1 MSARNVP
8 FDSRPNKTV
17 VDPCYYYLR
26 FNNDESNDVLITGKP
41 LTKIYDDVNSSVWW
55 KNYSKFKNVTIMNL
69 ITKKNRITKEKEKVK
84 NPVYYR
90 IKCV

>member
-8 FDSRPNKTV
+8 FFSRPNKTV

-41 LTKIYDDVNSSVWW
+41 FTKICDDVVSSVWW
-55 KNYSKFKNVTIMNL
+55 KDYLRFDNVTIMNL
-69 ITKKNRITKEKEKVK
+69 STKRNRITKEKEKVK
-84 NPVYYR
+84 NPVCYY
-90 IKCV
+90 IKRV